1 MRQLHFLMAG
11 GGTAGHVA
19 PAIAVARELHAR
31 GHAVTFLGTRGGLE
45 ARLVPEAGFLIEW
58 VQIGGLN
65 RVGLLRKLRTLLQ
78 LPLAIG
84 SAWRLMRRLRIAAVF
99 SMGGFVAGP
108 AVAAAILGRV
118 PVAVMEPNATPGFT
132 NRVAAR
138 WVKRALLSFEVTARW
153 FPPGRSEVTGRPVKA
168 EFFAIEPRRAAA
180 DEPFTVLITGASAGS
195 RTLNRAARECW
206 PLLAASGAHVH
217 LIMQTGAAEFSAMEH
232 AWAEYSKPAALT
244 GEVAAFIRDM
254 PAAFARADV
263 IVCRAGGT
271 VAELAAAGRASILV
285 PFPFAADDHQARN
298 AEAMARAGAGVM
310 VHDAGMTGERLFAE
324 LAGLMKDPRRV
335 QAMGAAAKRLA
346 RPGATRRAAEILEEI
361 ARKNT
366 EEGLTRPPQSRNN
379 TR

>member
-11 GGTAGHVA
+11 GGTAGHVV

-65 RVGLLRKLRTLLQ
+65 RVGLLRTLRTLLQ
-78 LPLAIG
+78 LPIAIG

-118 PVAVMEPNATPGFT
+118 PLAVMEPNATPGFT

-138 WVKRALLSFEVTARW
+138 WVRRALLSFEETSRW
-153 FPPGRSEVTGRPVKA
+153 FPPGRTEVTGRPVKP

-180 DEPFTVLITGASAGS
+180 GEPFTVLITGASAGS

-206 PLLAASGAHVH
+206 PLLAASGARAH
-217 LIMQTGAAEFSAMEH
+217 LIMQTGPVEHGAMER
-232 AWAEYSKPAALT
+232 AWAEFPKPDTLT
-244 GEVAAFIRDM
+244 GEVAAFIADM

-263 IVCRAGGT
+263 IVCRSGGT
-271 VAELAAAGRASILV
+271 VAELAAAGRASVLV
-285 PFPFAADDHQARN
+285 PFPFAAGDHQARN
-298 AEAMARAGAGVM
+298 AEAMVRAGAGVL
-310 VHDAGMTGERLFAE
+310 VEDSAMTGQRLFAE
-324 LAGLMKDPRRV
+324 LAALMNDPQRA
-335 QAMGAAAKRLA
+335 QAMGAAAKRMA

-361 ARKNT
+361 ARENT